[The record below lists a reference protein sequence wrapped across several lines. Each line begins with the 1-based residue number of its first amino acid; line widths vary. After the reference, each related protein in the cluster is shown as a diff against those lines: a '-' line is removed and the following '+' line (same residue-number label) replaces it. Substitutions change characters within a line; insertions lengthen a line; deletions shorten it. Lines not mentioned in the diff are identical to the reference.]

1 MQSFHVWISACP
13 LEYTIFS
20 SKTVVSGLVEMD
32 GSAVQSAC
40 CSCKGLAFNSQ
51 NPHGCTQ
58 PPVALIP
65 GDLLLNSPGYTRH
78 AHGVIHVCRQTF
90 GHIELSNLERIIE
103 AERCLSVIIPLE
115 SLLAGVIFHFLSLPH
130 MPAVLP
136 SSNKTASSKACRDSR
151 EQFYHMDTEEIS
163 DS

>member
-1 MQSFHVWISACP
+1 
-13 LEYTIFS
+13 
-20 SKTVVSGLVEMD
+20 MD

-115 SLLAGVIFHFLSLPH
+115 SLLAAVIFISSLFPTCQLSFHPRTRQHPLKLVETLENNFITWTLKRSQILRAEVP
-130 MPAVLP
+130 
-136 SSNKTASSKACRDSR
+136 TGR
-151 EQFYHMDTEEIS
+151 
-163 DS
+163 